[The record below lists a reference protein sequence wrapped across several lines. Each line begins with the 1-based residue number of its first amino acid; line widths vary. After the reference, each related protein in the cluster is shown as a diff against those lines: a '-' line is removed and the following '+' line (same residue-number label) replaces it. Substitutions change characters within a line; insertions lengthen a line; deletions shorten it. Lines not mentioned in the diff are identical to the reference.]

1 MRVFSFLILYLPKYL
16 PLPRPKRRSI
26 SKINE
31 MGGCNVR
38 GLKNLDHICSTDNS
52 VLELQLR
59 GEYLLEYT
67 VRMLYAVNGI
77 IPKKTC
83 ETIKSTFFSV
93 LVFFSIQLEC
103 LVPTL
108 KGMVAQLHPPYEQE
122 GSNSCERSNSS
133 KLESVVPGSDQF
145 RACDRHPS
153 RSNKHPQTF

>member
-1 MRVFSFLILYLPKYL
+1 M
-16 PLPRPKRRSI
+16 
-26 SKINE
+26 
-31 MGGCNVR
+31 R

-93 LVFFSIQLEC
+93 LVFFFDPVGMSCSNLER
-103 LVPTL
+103 
-108 KGMVAQLHPPYEQE
+108 Y
-122 GSNSCERSNSS
+122 GSSTAS
-133 KLESVVPGSDQF
+133 
-145 RACDRHPS
+145 AI
-153 RSNKHPQTF
+153 